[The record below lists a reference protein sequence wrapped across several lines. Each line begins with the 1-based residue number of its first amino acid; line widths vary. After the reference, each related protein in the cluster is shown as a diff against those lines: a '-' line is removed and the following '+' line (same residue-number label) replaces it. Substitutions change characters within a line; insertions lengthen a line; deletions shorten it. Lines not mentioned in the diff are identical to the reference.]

1 MFNQKFTIICF
12 ALALTIIFS
21 SGCALTQQGKRAEDL
36 ENQLTMLKEAIKTK
50 ELQIN
55 RIREVL
61 DDQSK
66 QLRDLSDKLNEC
78 KKAPVDLRKKQPNL
92 K

>member
-1 MFNQKFTIICF
+1 MFKQKFTIICF
-12 ALALTIIFS
+12 VLVLTAIFS
-21 SGCALTQQGKRAEDL
+21 SGCASMQQGKRADDL
-36 ENQLTMLKEAIKTK
+36 EKQLIVLKEAIKTK

-61 DDQSK
+61 DDQTR
-66 QLRDLSDKLNEC
+66 QLRNLNDKLNEC
-78 KKAPVDLRKKQPNL
+78 MKAPVDLRKKQPNL